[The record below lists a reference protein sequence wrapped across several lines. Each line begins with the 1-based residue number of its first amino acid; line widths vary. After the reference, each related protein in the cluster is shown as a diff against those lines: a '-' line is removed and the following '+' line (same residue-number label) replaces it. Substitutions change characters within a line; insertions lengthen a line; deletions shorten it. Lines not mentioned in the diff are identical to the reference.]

1 MSQDSTHRA
10 PRIHSLTAFF
20 EHLGLQWRLQ
30 DCGVRLQRVPRNHW
44 LQVEAGERPYP
55 FPYLGQAHL
64 AFVLWAE
71 DRVQSPNIWWFKLP
85 LDEQGKLSLPERDGL
100 LRQLVDAL
108 ARNLAAAEA
117 GRAPKGLL
125 EHNPYVW
132 TPNDNQLAMLHARLT
147 AQLKL
152 PASQHYAE
160 ALHYL
165 TQGPWAHWQALGLQG
180 LADVVA
186 RCADAAPHKALCAA
200 LPGVPAPVLIA
211 LCQLLE
217 HQPLDAALSQ
227 VLLDRLGEACDAES
241 AAEINAC
248 LRALAASEA
257 EGLVGQALAQALAT
271 PLDAEALVSLATR
284 HGTRLAAS
292 ASALAFLEQ
301 VAALGQMAFNRI
313 LAELLFQPGQR
324 DAWLAHFRSTD
335 RSDRLSSAIGGLLSN
350 PH

>member
-1 MSQDSTHRA
+1 MTQDSSHSA
-10 PRIHSLTAFF
+10 PSIHSLTAFF

-30 DCGVRLQRVPRNHW
+30 DCGVRLQGVPRNLW
-44 LQVEAGERPYP
+44 LQVEAGEQPYP
-55 FPYLGQAHL
+55 HPYLGQAHL

-117 GRAPKGLL
+117 GRPPKGLL

-132 TPNDNQLAMLHARLT
+132 APNDSQQAMLHARLT

-165 TQGPWAHWQALGLQG
+165 AQGPWAHWQALGLQG

-186 RCADAAPHKALCAA
+186 RSAEAAPLKALKAA
-200 LPGVPAPVLIA
+200 VPGVPAPVLIA

-217 HQPLDAALSQ
+217 HQPLGAGLSQ
-227 VLLDRLGEACDAES
+227 ALLNRLAAACDSES
-241 AAEINAC
+241 TAEINAC

-257 EGLVGQALAQALAT
+257 EGLVAQALALALAK
-271 PLDAEALVSLATR
+271 PLDAEALVTLATR
-284 HGTRLAAS
+284 HGARLSAS

-301 VAALGQMAFNRI
+301 VAALGQIAFNRI

-324 DAWLAHFRSTD
+324 AAWLAHFRTAD
-335 RSDRLSSAIGGLLSN
+335 RSDRLSGAIGGLLSTS
-350 PH
+350 H